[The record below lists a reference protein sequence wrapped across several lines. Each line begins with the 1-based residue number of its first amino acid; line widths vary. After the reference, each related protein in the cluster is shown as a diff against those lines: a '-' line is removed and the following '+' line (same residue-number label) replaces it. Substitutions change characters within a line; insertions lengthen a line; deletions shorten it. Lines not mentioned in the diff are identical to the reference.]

1 MGTED
6 SNVATVVAA
15 AAALAEARSTAA
27 AAAAAPLAWEAIA
40 GSGGIHNWVERE
52 LNKRGLIES
61 VDFSTLSAAEKKK
74 FKERRDEERR
84 VRRQLKAEAWQAY
97 RRAHVVHVGIG
108 VFYHDTADVDRYDI
122 DDPEGRRDA
131 NAAPA
136 LADAG
141 ALAAAL
147 GLSIPRLRWLVYHR
161 EVETHS
167 HYHFWTVPKRDGT
180 PRLISAPKPDLKAAQ
195 AWIARHITE
204 RLPVHGACHGF
215 LPGRSTASNA
225 AVHAG
230 ASVVIKLDIRDFYPS
245 IVLPRVK
252 GLFRKAGYGEQV
264 ATLLAL
270 LCTEPPREVMII
282 RGQRRYVAVGPR
294 AIPQGAP
301 TSPSISNALPLAMD
315 CRLAGLA
322 ASLGVR
328 YTRYADDLTFSWHGA
343 VEKAPISR
351 LKHAV
356 SRVVADEGFA
366 IKEPKTRIMRAGRR
380 QRITGL
386 VVNGAPGAPAARVPR
401 ELVRKL
407 RVLLHRR
414 ESGHATRESLEEI
427 RGLAAYIYM
436 CDRRRGRGF
445 LDRVKKLDA

>member
-1 MGTED
+1 
-6 SNVATVVAA
+6 
-15 AAALAEARSTAA
+15 
-27 AAAAAPLAWEAIA
+27 
-40 GSGGIHNWVERE
+40 
-52 LNKRGLIES
+52 
-61 VDFSTLSAAEKKK
+61 
-74 FKERRDEERR
+74 
-84 VRRQLKAEAWQAY
+84 
-97 RRAHVVHVGIG
+97 
-108 VFYHDTADVDRYDI
+108 
-122 DDPEGRRDA
+122 
-131 NAAPA
+131 
-136 LADAG
+136 
-141 ALAAAL
+141 
-147 GLSIPRLRWLVYHR
+147 
-161 EVETHS
+161 
-167 HYHFWTVPKRDGT
+167 
-180 PRLISAPKPDLKAAQ
+180 
-195 AWIARHITE
+195 
-204 RLPVHGACHGF
+204 
-215 LPGRSTASNA
+215 
-225 AVHAG
+225 
-230 ASVVIKLDIRDFYPS
+230 VVIKLDIRDFYPS

-356 SRVVADEGFA
+356 ARVVADEGFA

-386 VVNGAPGAPAARVPR
+386 VVNGEPGAPAARVPR